1 MTVTLRAMRW
11 WDVGALLPV
20 EEELFAPECWSAPL
34 FWSELAQ
41 ADTRLYLLMEDAGA
55 VVGYAGLAVYPDEAY
70 VQTLG
75 VRPSHQGTGL
85 GTALL
90 TALLNAAADRG
101 RDVAVLEVRAD
112 NEQAQALYRRFGFVP
127 VGRRRGYYQPSDV
140 DAVVMRL
147 RGVRALVAAG
157 RR

>member
-1 MTVTLRAMRW
+1 MSAEISRLRW
-11 WDVGALLPV
+11 WDIRRLMPL
-20 EEELFAPECWSAPL
+20 ERELFGAEAWSEPL

-55 VVGYAGLAVYPDEAY
+55 VAGYAGLAVYPDEAY

-90 TALLNAAADRG
+90 TALLSAAADRG

-112 NEQAQALYRRFGFVP
+112 NERAQALYHRFGFVP
-127 VGRRRGYYQPSDV
+127 VGRRRGYYQPSGV
-140 DAVVMRL
+140 DALVMRL